1 MQWRNGLHA
10 QTTQN
15 LNVIKSKFWLTL
27 YSCDGQISADQMFKE
42 TLQTVI
48 ENQLKFTKDSGD
60 QQSQVNGEDLSP
72 ESPSSSQSHISDE
85 PAYDTGVSS
94 SSSVNGDKIEC
105 IVENNV
111 ENKSNEEEEP
121 KKVDIKKAKVNKNI
135 KYLLDILI

>member
-1 MQWRNGLHA
+1 M
-10 QTTQN
+10 
-15 LNVIKSKFWLTL
+15 
-27 YSCDGQISADQMFKE
+27 YSFGGRISADQMFKE

-60 QQSQVNGEDLSP
+60 QQPQVNGEDLSP

-121 KKVDIKKAKVNKNI
+121 KKVDTKKAKVMKNI
-135 KYLLDILI
+135 